1 MINDFL
7 DNLGSRQYQKE
18 SSKQKLIN
26 EIEKLAQQ
34 LDGSMQK
41 TLRCDHN
48 GRQSNIIEIEYNVKE
63 PK

>member
-7 DNLGSRQYQKE
+7 DNLGSSQYQKKP
-18 SSKQKLIN
+18 SKQKLIY

-41 TLRCDHN
+41 TLRCN
-48 GRQSNIIEIEYNVKE
+48 SAGRQSKVIEIEYDVRE
-63 PK
+63 I

>member
-1 MINDFL
+1 MA
-7 DNLGSRQYQKE
+7 
-18 SSKQKLIN
+18 N
-26 EIEKLAQQ
+26 ETEQRIIKKIEELATL

-41 TLRCDHN
+41 SLRCDHN

>member
-7 DNLGSRQYQKE
+7 DNLGSNQYQKMH
-18 SSKQKLIN
+18 KQKLIKQ
-26 EIEKLAQQ
+26 IEKLV
-34 LDGSMQK
+34 LELNGTMQK
-41 TLRCDHN
+41 SLRCDHN

>member
-7 DNLGSRQYQKE
+7 DNLGSSQYQNKP
-18 SSKQKLIN
+18 SKQKLIN

-41 TLRCDHN
+41 TLRCN
-48 GRQSNIIEIEYNVKE
+48 SAGRQSKVIEIEYDVRE
-63 PK
+63 I